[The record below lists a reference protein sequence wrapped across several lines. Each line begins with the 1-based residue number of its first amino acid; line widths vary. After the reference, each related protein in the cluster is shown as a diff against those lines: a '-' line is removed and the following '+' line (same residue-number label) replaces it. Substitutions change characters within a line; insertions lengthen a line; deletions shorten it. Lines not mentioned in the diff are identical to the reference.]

1 LYEKR
6 LDSREE
12 VATGESK
19 REDLY
24 NIVSIDRILFFFW
37 GEGGKGKVFLID
49 DTEIVLFFKSSQKIS
64 MQVILP
70 KRKKI
75 QQKQSFIKTVF
86 ENESF

>member
-24 NIVSIDRILFFFW
+24 NIVSIDFFFFL
-37 GEGGKGKVFLID
+37 EGGEGKVFFID
-49 DTEIVLFFKSSQKIS
+49 DTEIILFFKSSQNIS

-70 KRKKI
+70 KRKKL